1 MTSLFREFGSELRA
15 DILSEKT
22 VPALSAGFTS
32 GLGLLVA
39 QVAFGSFIFSGALTP
54 YSSQG
59 VGLILFGNFAACL
72 LMALGSG
79 YRGAIA
85 GLSPALV
92 IIMAVIA
99 ATMDARGEALFVT
112 TAIALI
118 ISAVATGV
126 CCFLIGRFHLANL
139 VRFIPY
145 PVAAGFVAGIGG
157 TVCLAAMSLMG
168 VDLGWREAAT
178 FLEPAV
184 LWTWLPGAAYGVAL
198 YIAMKRWGNAL
209 ILPLS
214 VVAAIGA
221 YHLTLGALDISGEK
235 ARVMGLLLS
244 STADGNLWPV
254 LSPADLVHVEWAA
267 MASQIPHILTL
278 MLIAFICVTMN
289 VAGLEVAANHELD
302 WNREF
307 KTSGFATVVA
317 GLGGGTVAT
326 LIVPS
331 SLRSKHFKATT
342 RLTGMVAA
350 VVIGI
355 ALFLGDGMLEFVPTA
370 LIGGI
375 LVFAGIGMLD
385 EGLVRSYKRLPLVEL
400 SIILVIFII
409 MIFFGLIEGVGAGML
424 ATLVFFVVRLSRVD
438 LIETRFTCREQH
450 SSKARP
456 VPDRVILLEEGWR
469 VLAYRLRGY
478 IFFGSAA
485 PLTDH
490 LRSSLEGSSRPTC
503 LMLDFASVSGF
514 DFSAVSVLSRFL
526 QAANKAGVKVV
537 LSAVPEQFRS
547 DLERNLPASVFADLV
562 LEPNADRA
570 LEHCEEIIIA
580 RWRKGSTTADS
591 RRTALL
597 EHVADDLE
605 RHLKRQIHFEDL
617 MEELH
622 KWLSPRNYS
631 AKEVLVGP
639 DLPLQGLQ
647 LMISGRASA
656 YDGEGTRLYQ
666 FSPGDAIWL
675 AYTLGEQVTSVVAD
689 EACCTMVLTPDAQC
703 WLENNEERLALKLY
717 RYLLAGHL
725 QVEPDVGLEDPK

>member
-1 MTSLFREFGSELRA
+1 VTSVFREFGSELRE

-22 VPALSAGFTS
+22 IPALSAGFTS

-39 QVAFGSFIFSGALTP
+39 EVAFGSFIFSGALTP
-54 YSSQG
+54 YTSQG

-72 LMALGSG
+72 LVALVSG

-85 GLSPALV
+85 GLPTALV
-92 IIMAVIA
+92 IIMATIA
-99 ATMDARGEALFVT
+99 ATMDAHGEALFVT
-112 TAIALI
+112 TASALI
-118 ISAVATGV
+118 ICALATGV
-126 CCFLIGRFHLANL
+126 CCLLIGRFHLANL

-157 TVCLAAMSLMG
+157 TVCLGAMSLMG
-168 VDLGWREAAT
+168 VELGWHEAAS
-178 FLEPAV
+178 FLEPSV
-184 LWTWLPGAAYGVAL
+184 LWTWLPGAAYGIVL
-198 YIAMKRWGNAL
+198 YIAVKRWGNVL

-214 VVAAIGA
+214 AVAAIGG
-221 YHLTLGALDISGEK
+221 YHLTLGALDISGEE
-235 ARVMGLLLS
+235 ARVMGLLLTG
-244 STADGNLWPV
+244 TADGNLWPV
-254 LSPADLVHVEWAA
+254 LFPADLVHVNWAA
-267 MASQIPHILTL
+267 MAGQIPNMLAF

-289 VAGLEVAANHELD
+289 IAGLEVAANRELE

-307 KTSGFATVVA
+307 RASGFATIFA

-331 SLRSKHFKATT
+331 SLRSKHLKATT

-350 VVIGI
+350 FVVGI
-355 ALFLGDGMLEFVPTA
+355 ALFFGDGMLEFIPTA
-370 LIGGI
+370 LVGGI

-385 EGLVRSYKRLPLVEL
+385 EGLVRSYKRLPWVEL

-409 MIFFGLIEGVGAGML
+409 IIFFGLIEGVGAGML
-424 ATLVFFVVRLSRVD
+424 ATLIFFVVRLSRVD
-438 LIETRFTCREQH
+438 PIKTRFTCREHH

-456 VPDRVILLEEGWR
+456 IPDRVILLEEGWR
-469 VLAYRLRGY
+469 VLVYQLRGY

-490 LRSSLEGSSRPTC
+490 LKSSLEGPSRPTC

-526 QAANKAGVKVV
+526 QATNKAGVKVV

-547 DLERNLPASVFADLV
+547 DLELNLPAPVFADLV
-562 LEPNADRA
+562 LEPNEDRA
-570 LEHCEEIIIA
+570 LEYCEETIIA
-580 RWRKGSTTADS
+580 KWGKDSTMADNQ
-591 RRTALL
+591 RAALL

-605 RHLKRQIHFEDL
+605 RHLQRQIHFEDL

-622 KWLSPRNYS
+622 KWLTPRNYT
-631 AKEVLVGP
+631 ADEVLVGP
-639 DLPLQGLQ
+639 DLPLEGLQ
-647 LMISGRASA
+647 LIISGRASA
-656 YDGEGTRLYQ
+656 YDCAGARLYQ

-675 AYTLGEQVTSVVAD
+675 AHTQGEQATSVVAD
-689 EACCTMVLTPDAQC
+689 EACYTMMLTPDAQSR
-703 WLENNEERLALKLY
+703 LEKKEERLALKLY

-725 QVEPDVGLEDPK
+725 QVKPAIGLEDPE

>member
-1 MTSLFREFGSELRA
+1 MFREFGSELRE

-22 VPALSAGFTS
+22 IPALSAGFTT

-54 YSSQG
+54 YTSQG

-72 LMALGSG
+72 LVALVSG

-85 GLSPALV
+85 GLSSAPV
-92 IIMAVIA
+92 IVMATIA
-99 ATMDARGEALFVT
+99 ATMEARGEALFIT
-112 TAIALI
+112 TASALI
-118 ISAVATGV
+118 ISALATGV
-126 CCFLIGRFHLANL
+126 CCLLIGRFRLANL

-157 TVCLAAMSLMG
+157 TVCLAAMSFMG
-168 VDLGWREAAT
+168 VNLGWHEVAS

-184 LWTWLPGAAYGVAL
+184 LWSWLPGAAYGIAL
-198 YIAMKRWGNAL
+198 YIAVKRWGNVL

-214 VVAAIGA
+214 VIIAIGG

-235 ARVMGLLLS
+235 ARVMGLLLT

-254 LSPADLVHVEWAA
+254 LFPADLVHVNWAA
-267 MASQIPHILTL
+267 MAGQIPNML
-278 MLIAFICVTMN
+278 MLMFIAFICVTMN
-289 VAGLEVAANHELD
+289 IAGLEVAANHELE

-307 KTSGFATVVA
+307 RASGFATIVA

-331 SLRSKHFKATT
+331 SLRSKYLKATT

-350 VVIGI
+350 FVVGI
-355 ALFLGDGMLEFVPTA
+355 ALFFGDGMLEFVPTA

-385 EGLVRSYKRLPLVEL
+385 EGLVRSYKRLPWVEL

-409 MIFFGLIEGVGAGML
+409 IIFFGLIEGVGAGML
-424 ATLVFFVVRLSRVD
+424 ATLIFFVVRLSRVD
-438 LIETRFTCREQH
+438 PIKTRFTCREHH

-469 VLAYRLRGY
+469 VLVYQLRGY

-485 PLTDH
+485 PLTGH
-490 LRSSLEGSSRPTC
+490 LKSSLEGPSRPTC

-526 QAANKAGVKVV
+526 QATNKAGVKVV

-547 DLERNLPASVFADLV
+547 DLELNLPAPVFADLV
-562 LEPNADRA
+562 LEPDEDRA
-570 LEHCEEIIIA
+570 LEYCEEIIIA
-580 RWRKGSTTADS
+580 KWGKDSTMADNQ
-591 RRTALL
+591 RAALL

-605 RHLKRQIHFEDL
+605 RHLQRQIHFEDL

-622 KWLSPRNYS
+622 KWLTPRNYTTD
-631 AKEVLVGP
+631 EVLVGP

-647 LMISGRASA
+647 LIISGRAST
-656 YDGEGTRLYQ
+656 YDCAGARLYQ
-666 FSPGDAIWL
+666 FSPGDAI
-675 AYTLGEQVTSVVAD
+675 YTQGEQAASVVAD
-689 EACCTMVLTPDAQC
+689 EACYTMVLTPDAQSR
-703 WLENNEERLALKLY
+703 LEKKEERLALKLY
-717 RYLLAGHL
+717 RYLLCRALTGQAGHR
-725 QVEPDVGLEDPK
+725 PGGS